1 LEYAEYTTPLTQ
13 SSLGWVTITHPFHP
27 LRGQQVEV
35 VLIRRGS
42 DPDLIIRHPDGFQA
56 AVAMSST
63 DYAIPLAV
71 DPPDGPPHLLDFEG
85 LRRVAQ
91 LIERLRQV
99 KTDEDKPCPATA
111 LNYD

>member
-1 LEYAEYTTPLTQ
+1 
-13 SSLGWVTITHPFHP
+13 
-27 LRGQQVEV
+27 
-35 VLIRRGS
+35 
-42 DPDLIIRHPDGFQA
+42 
-56 AVAMSST
+56 MSST

-71 DPPDGPPHLLDFEG
+71 DPLDGPPHLLDFEG